1 MVEDGSPIAPNKQEL
16 EERRGRKNLA
26 LEEKEKRERGRLND
40 IKRRE
45 RSRERKKKLKNWQ
58 KQGNRKQMFESDSGS
73 ETESIETA
81 SKERAGKTSSHHVQ
95 KKTESISEEKA
106 KEARTIAKEVP
117 KDPAGEKQVVAV
129 SQVNRTRE
137 PAGGSVGG
145 EGGGAVG
152 VGGGGGLQEM
162 KDFAGET
169 QVVSGFPGGNILGS
183 EILSQDPSTQEF
195 HLAVE
200 VCVCVFPSSFVC
212 CLFIICLSLFVCNQK
227 TFRPML

>member
-73 ETESIETA
+73 ETEIIETA
-81 SKERAGKTSSHHVQ
+81 SKERAGKTSSHHGQ
-95 KKTESISEEKA
+95 KKTESIIEEKA

-137 PAGGSVGG
+137 PAGGSA
-145 EGGGAVG
+145 GGA
-152 VGGGGGLQEM
+152 VGGGGGWQEM

-169 QVVSGFPGGNILGS
+169 QVVSGFPGGNVLGS

>member
-81 SKERAGKTSSHHVQ
+81 SKERAGKTSSNHGQ
-95 KKTESISEEKA
+95 KKTESIIEEKA

-137 PAGGSVGG
+137 PAGGAVGA
-145 EGGGAVG
+145 GGGW
-152 VGGGGGLQEM
+152 QEM

-169 QVVSGFPGGNILGS
+169 QVVSGFPGGNVLGS

-200 VCVCVFPSSFVC
+200 VCVCFFSFLVC
-212 CLFIICLSLFVCNQK
+212 LLFVYLLFIVCL
-227 TFRPML
+227 

>member
-81 SKERAGKTSSHHVQ
+81 SKERAGKTSSHHGQ
-95 KKTESISEEKA
+95 KKTGSISEEKA
-106 KEARTIAKEVP
+106 KEARTIPKEVP

-137 PAGGSVGG
+137 PAGGS
-145 EGGGAVG
+145 A
-152 VGGGGGLQEM
+152 GGGGGGGWQEM

-169 QVVSGFPGGNILGS
+169 QVVSGFPGGNVLGS

-200 VCVCVFPSSFVC
+200 VCCCAFLSSFIC

>member
-81 SKERAGKTSSHHVQ
+81 SKERAGKTSSNHGQ
-95 KKTESISEEKA
+95 KKTESIIEEKA

-137 PAGGSVGG
+137 PAGGS
-145 EGGGAVG
+145 A
-152 VGGGGGLQEM
+152 GGGGGGGWQEM

-169 QVVSGFPGGNILGS
+169 QVVSGFPGGNVLGS

>member
-58 KQGNRKQMFESDSGS
+58 KQGNRKQVFESDSES

-81 SKERAGKTSSHHVQ
+81 SKERAGKTSSNHGQ
-95 KKTESISEEKA
+95 KKTESIIEEKA

-137 PAGGSVGG
+137 PAGGAVGA
-145 EGGGAVG
+145 GGGW
-152 VGGGGGLQEM
+152 QEM

-169 QVVSGFPGGNILGS
+169 QVVSGFPGGNVLGS